1 MDLIRLLAADPNP
14 QARTI
19 IREICAS
26 EGWVLDEALDG
37 IQAIK
42 LFRRNGYRFVFLNPA
57 LPELDGRNV
66 LKQLR
71 LISDVPIFLMCD
83 TPSTQAEGVRD
94 PAGEPAR
101 SHPVASESP
110 CMEFFQ
116 LGADDILHLPVSK
129 GLLTAR
135 IKVFL
140 RRTGT
145 ATRKEEPTLAYRGL
159 YVDTFSHTVFVDE
172 QPVSLTPRQYALLAF
187 LSRNPTRAFSR
198 EALLDEVWGEEFAGT
213 GRTVDTHIKALRRQ
227 IEPYGHYL
235 VTVWGF
241 GYKFEA
247 V

>member
-1 MDLIRLLAADPNP
+1 MDMIRLLAADPNP
-14 QARTI
+14 QTRTV
-19 IREICAS
+19 IREICAA
-26 EGWVLDEALDG
+26 ENWVLDEALDG

-71 LISDVPIFLMCD
+71 LISDVPIFLICD
-83 TPSTQAEGVRD
+83 SLSSIGGANGG
-94 PAGEPAR
+94 PAGASAR
-101 SHPVASESP
+101 TQPDLSEAQ
-110 CMEFFQ
+110 CMEYFQ
-116 LGADDILHLPVSK
+116 LGADDILLLPVSK
-129 GLLTAR
+129 GTLAAR

-159 YVDTFSHTVFVDE
+159 YVDTFSHAVYVDE
-172 QPVSLTPRQYALLAF
+172 NPVPLTPRQYALLAF
-187 LSRNPTRAFSR
+187 LSRNPNRAFSR

-213 GRTVDTHIKALRRQ
+213 GRTVDTHIKALRQQ